1 MASDWVTYTQTS
13 IQSSNSESYVVVKT
27 NVFYDYPIITT
38 LTVQASV
45 EGRKDIQASFLTEVV
60 ITPQQRKQSKEIKAV
75 KPPVMSIKSFNE
87 EGLLKIEFNEPIMT
101 QEGQKDDFSKNP
113 LQFLSIEVIKN
124 PKSQIIDQKEYI
136 ESGSILSIEV
146 KEFTARLIEIQLRLS
161 NPLYISYDPF
171 NGDKLT
177 VTIIDPQNFVSSED
191 FITTA
196 VAMSSD
202 TI

>member
-13 IQSSNSESYVVVKT
+13 IQSSNSESFVVVKT

>member
-27 NVFYDYPIITT
+27 NVFYDSPIITT

-87 EGLLKIEFNEPIMT
+87 EGLLTIEFNEPIMT

-113 LQFLSIEVIKN
+113 LHFLSIEVIKN
-124 PKSQIIDQKEYI
+124 P
-136 ESGSILSIEV
+136 
-146 KEFTARLIEIQLRLS
+146 
-161 NPLYISYDPF
+161 
-171 NGDKLT
+171 
-177 VTIIDPQNFVSSED
+177 
-191 FITTA
+191 
-196 VAMSSD
+196 
-202 TI
+202 